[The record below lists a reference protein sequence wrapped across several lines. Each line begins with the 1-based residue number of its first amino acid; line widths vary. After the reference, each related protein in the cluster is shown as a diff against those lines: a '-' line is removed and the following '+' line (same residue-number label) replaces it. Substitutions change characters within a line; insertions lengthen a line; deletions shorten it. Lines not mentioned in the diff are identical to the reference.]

1 MSIKVLDTIVKEDDE
16 IVESW
21 YLLAFAFFKLKKWA
35 SALDCCKSV
44 KDLII
49 KQKIHDPELEAG
61 TLEIYTNVMKETGG
75 DLEELDNED
84 DGFETM
90 SEESGDDS
98 DVEMKE

>member
-1 MSIKVLDTIVKEDDE
+1 
-16 IVESW
+16 
-21 YLLAFAFFKLKKWA
+21 
-35 SALDCCKSV
+35 
-44 KDLII
+44 
-49 KQKIHDPELEAG
+49 
-61 TLEIYTNVMKETGG
+61 MKETGG